1 MDMKQSSLKFT
12 TLFGVIVIV
21 IGVIL
26 EVGAL
31 FYHVGSLESA
41 EIVFTGAIAVTVGH
55 AFFGLDSLTLS
66 LVLTTISSLGVGY
79 FVLIQTHLNWLW
91 AIIAFVA
98 FYAFILSMFKLRDT
112 VRHRHQSW

>member
-1 MDMKQSSLKFT
+1 MKQSSLKFT

-21 IGVIL
+21 LGVIL
-26 EVGAL
+26 EIGAL
-31 FYHVGSLESA
+31 FYHVGSPESA
-41 EIVFTGAIAVTVGH
+41 EIVFTGAIVVTVGH

-91 AIIAFVA
+91 AIIAFIA
-98 FYAFILSMFKLRDT
+98 FFAFILSMFKLRDS
-112 VRHRHQSW
+112 VRHRHNSW